1 MPRQGVNPPLIVH
14 TKFEITKNTTPFKK
28 ILNIENNNINF
39 DIQLPP
45 LPGAIWRRKEL
56 LIERSVFSSIVPK

>member
-45 LPGAIWRRKEL
+45 PPPVLFGGGK
-56 LIERSVFSSIVPK
+56 SC